1 VYIFDHI
8 SLNSSEMFQTKCAEK
23 IKTHFVFNKFSF
35 SRPYWIGVFYVII
48 YLCVILHRIN

>member
-1 VYIFDHI
+1 
-8 SLNSSEMFQTKCAEK
+8 MFQTKCAEK